1 VRDPV
6 VSAEFEIAVATH
18 GDIGGILT
26 LQEENLPE
34 NGGMLSVRLP
44 LEWFEAAMAEMPVV
58 LARKDGQVV
67 GYLVASTLRSQSHLP
82 IIQSMTRAYSP
93 VPDAY
98 LYGPICVAASERG
111 RGLPAQLF
119 ATQRRLVGSRPCFTF
134 IRRDNPVSLRA
145 HEKIGMHEVAEFAHD
160 GSPIVVVTSAS

>member
-1 VRDPV
+1 MT
-6 VSAEFEIAVATH
+6 SADFEIAVATH
-18 GDIGGILT
+18 DDIADILT

-44 LEWFEAAMAEMPVV
+44 HQWFEAALAQMPVV

-67 GYLVASTLRSQSHLP
+67 GYLVASTLSSQAHVP
-82 IIQSMTRAYSP
+82 IIQSMMRAYSP

-119 ATQRRLVGSRPCFTF
+119 ATQRRLLANRPCFTF

-160 GSPIVVVTSAS
+160 GSAIVVVASAG